1 MRRSAPMPEIE
12 GMTSRDVSAAQRRL
26 YGAALGYQPMR
37 MKPVHF
43 ATSFILALT
52 GRAYRLELLNKAS
65 VPRATPKAGSRVVD
79 EYVAENLLPVLVE
92 AGRLAPSVDEASFRI
107 LRSHLNAAFNNDGG
121 ALGPGFAP
129 HKTFG
134 VDYSAPTVRYVCGMS
149 KNHGLSGTFVARV
162 LGATEV
168 GRRLLDA
175 CRAVLEL
182 PPPPLEALGRPLLD
196 EEPKDWV
203 DTYDE
208 QFGNPDPAM
217 VVAHAEAMAPR
228 TEALGR
234 LLATLLRER
243 SVYAVRYMVIG
254 LCLWLFSYLMLRRG
268 GDPILLVD
276 ALEGRNARI
285 RTQSRATYA
294 RELDR
299 FAHSFDAW
307 RAGEGAGIDPAEWE
321 VFAGSSEAR
330 KVIEDHFRDLGVRI
344 GVVQPRAPTARR
356 KHIELQADTLRVLAM
371 TLLREDEVVSV
382 VEFADRL
389 RSVWR
394 ICSGSAPGDLD
405 LLRSLGFGPLDADED
420 LEPNARAFHDLLVR
434 LGLAV
439 SPSDGLTLCALRAG
453 EVI

>member
-1 MRRSAPMPEIE
+1 MRRFAPMPEAQT
-12 GMTSRDVSAAQRRL
+12 MSSRDISAAQRRV

-52 GRAYRLELLNKAS
+52 GRSYRLELLNKAS
-65 VPRATPKAGSRVVD
+65 VPRATAKVGSRIAD

-92 AGRLAPSVDEASFRI
+92 EGRLAPGIDEASFRV

-134 VDYSAPTVRYVCGMS
+134 VDYSAPSVRYICGMS
-149 KNHGLSGTFVARV
+149 KNHGLSGTFVTRV
-162 LGATEV
+162 LAATEL
-168 GRRLLDA
+168 GRGVLDA

-196 EEPKDWV
+196 DEPEEWADN
-203 DTYDE
+203 YDE
-208 QFGNPDPAM
+208 QFGDPDPAL
-217 VVAHAEAMAPR
+217 VEAHAALMLPR
-228 TEALGR
+228 TEALAR
-234 LLATLLRER
+234 LLATLLRDR
-243 SVYAVRYMVIG
+243 SVYALRYMVVGI
-254 LCLWLFSYLMLRRG
+254 CLWLFSYLMLRRRAE
-268 GDPILLVD
+268 PLLLID

-299 FAHSFDAW
+299 FAHSFDQW
-307 RAGEGAGIDPAEWE
+307 RAEEGAESEPTDWE
-321 VFAGSSEAR
+321 AFAGSSEAR

-344 GVVQPRAPTARR
+344 GVVQPRAPAARR

-371 TLLREDEVVSV
+371 TVLEEDEVVSV
-382 VEFADRL
+382 VEFANRL

-394 ICSGSAPGDLD
+394 VCSGSAPDDLD
-405 LLRSLGFGPLDADED
+405 LLREQGYGPLDADED
-420 LEPNARAFHDLLVR
+420 LEPNARAFHELLVR